1 MKNTLEMMEIKHQV
15 KEEVYLVSMVGVKNS
30 INPCTNILH
39 GA

>member
-1 MKNTLEMMEIKHQV
+1 MNNTLKVTKIKHQV
-15 KEEVYLVSMVGVKNS
+15 KEEVYLVSMVSVKNS